1 MIDTRASVR
10 RAAPPSIWAA
20 TLSRRWRSRAVPN
33 QVIYAQTQRLTGAR
47 IWRIEDVVL
56 AHAYA
61 PISMHI
67 RYRQSRRRR
76 RAKRLTQS

>member
-1 MIDTRASVR
+1 MVLRPVPKMMS
-10 RAAPPSIWAA
+10 PSH
-20 TLSRRWRSRAVPN
+20 LSRRWRSRAVPN

-47 IWRIEDVVL
+47 SRIEDVAL

-67 RYRQSRRRR
+67 RYRQSRRRW